1 MNRSQIYR
9 IAKCRI
15 DDNEHIIMRPRIA
28 VAVGDKI
35 YNYDLFY
42 NKNRIYEDLKF
53 LASIWFEL
61 LPEKDMSIGEKQ
73 YEIMQY
79 LVGKRNAN
87 EFFELINKLLLERFI

>member
-1 MNRSQIYR
+1 MNRNQIYR

-15 DDNEHIIMRPRIA
+15 DDTEHMTLRPRIA
-28 VAVGDKI
+28 VAVGNKV

-87 EFFELINKLLLERFI
+87 EFFELINKLFLER